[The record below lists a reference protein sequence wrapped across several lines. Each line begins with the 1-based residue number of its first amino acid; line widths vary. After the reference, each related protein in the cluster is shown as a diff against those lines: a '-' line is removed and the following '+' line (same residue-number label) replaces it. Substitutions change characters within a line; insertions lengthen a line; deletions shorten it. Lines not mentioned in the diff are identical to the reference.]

1 LIEKKK
7 NKNNHI
13 GLVNNISL
21 YNFQFIFTLV
31 MKSKRKKKK
40 YEWLNDVEG
49 KNTELTLLLFRDFSH
64 SYLSL
69 ILALHPFLD
78 HILTQ
83 TT

>member
-1 LIEKKK
+1 
-7 NKNNHI
+7 
-13 GLVNNISL
+13 
-21 YNFQFIFTLV
+21 